1 MTYVPVKCEC
11 GCVFWSAT
19 SHCPNCNAPV
29 KPQARPIDANALV
42 ASLERSYKDLRELCD
57 SIKEGEGAKEVYQ
70 GELITFLEAILRVR
84 EMPTIDYVPCQQ
96 WISVKDGLPED
107 CVDQSKDIRSIKVLV
122 AIKAKN
128 GWTVRTQT
136 RQKHMYYRHFG
147 SEPEVSWFWPHSAG
161 EVVYW
166 MSLPEIPKEADHA

>member
-1 MTYVPVKCEC
+1 M
-11 GCVFWSAT
+11 
-19 SHCPNCNAPV
+19 
-29 KPQARPIDANALV
+29 RPIDADVLV
-42 ASLERSYKDLRELCD
+42 AYLEQLSEYYREIYDKLKDGEPSKLIEYGKFTTAIETMIH
-57 SIKEGEGAKEVYQ
+57 IK
-70 GELITFLEAILRVR
+70 RH
-84 EMPTIDYVPCQQ
+84 MPTLDYEPRQQ
-96 WISVKDGLPED
+96 WISVKNGLPED

-147 SEPEVSWFWPHSAG
+147 SEPEVSWYWPHSAG

-166 MSLPEIPKEADHA
+166 MSLPEPPKEDER